1 MKRLLLQFFYLLYCV
16 ESGVFLL
23 LAPWSLLWVHSY
35 FAQMPVIREFLL
47 SGYVRGAVS
56 AVGLLMLAL
65 ATADFSALCR
75 TLRDS

>member
-1 MKRLLLQFFYLLYCV
+1 MKRLWLQFFYLLYCV

-35 FAQMPVIREFLL
+35 FAQVPAVREFLL
-47 SGYVRGAVS
+47 SGYVRGGVS
-56 AVGLLMLAL
+56 AIGLLMLAV
-65 ATADFSALCR
+65 ATVDFNAFCR